1 MLAIA
6 DKDNS
11 LIISGNG
18 DVVEPD
24 DGLIAIGSGGA
35 FALCRK
41 SIGKKY

>member
-24 DGLIAIGSGGA
+24 DGLIAIGSEH
-35 FALCRK
+35 LLNLLQK
-41 SIGKKY
+41 HW